1 MYNSFLRTSILFP
14 VFQEEQAFGEQL
26 SQEKGDLLVA
36 TEERRAQI
44 KALEEDIQTLIQR
57 SVEQEA
63 ELEKSDAF
71 FFFFFSFV
79 IITFINASCL

>member
-1 MYNSFLRTSILFP
+1 MKSILFS

-36 TEERRAQI
+36 TEESRAQI

-63 ELEKSDAF
+63 ELEK
-71 FFFFFSFV
+71 
-79 IITFINASCL
+79 

>member
-1 MYNSFLRTSILFP
+1 M
-14 VFQEEQAFGEQL
+14 FQEEQAFGEQL

-44 KALEEDIQTLIQR
+44 EALEEDIQTLIQR

-63 ELEKSDAF
+63 ELEK
-71 FFFFFSFV
+71 
-79 IITFINASCL
+79 

>member
-1 MYNSFLRTSILFP
+1 M
-14 VFQEEQAFGEQL
+14 FQEEQAFGEQL

-36 TEERRAQI
+36 TEESRAQI

-63 ELEKSDAF
+63 ELEKWDAF
-71 FFFFFSFV
+71 F
-79 IITFINASCL
+79 